1 MALDISKLK
10 SRLSSLTNQGNKTN
24 LIWKPKPGKQVV
36 RIVPYKYQNDN
47 PFIELKFHYNINNK
61 TYLSPDSFNRPDPI
75 VEWSNRM
82 KKTGNKE
89 DWLLGRKFEPKM
101 RTYAPILVRGEEN
114 EGVRFWGFGK
124 NVYQEILSIIS
135 DVDYGDITDLVNGRD
150 IVVEFRTAEDSG
162 KSFPETTIRVKPNA
176 SVAIDVA
183 QKEIELK
190 QHARDL
196 RQHVKTLSDK
206 KYWDKFGHASPDFVV
221 MFIPGEGFVSDAMRA
236 DSSLMEDA
244 MKANVIIASPVN
256 LLSLLLTVSKSWQ
269 SHQLAEHAEAVA
281 KLGVE
286 VYERIGTVIDEMNKM
301 GKNLG
306 TANTAFNTMALSFE
320 SRLLV
325 TLRRF

>member
-1 MALDISKLK
+1 MALDLSKLK
-10 SRLSSLTNQGNKTN
+10 SRLNSLSNTNNKTQ

-36 RIVPYKYQNDN
+36 RIVPYKYQPDN

-89 DWLLGRKFEPKM
+89 DWQLGRKMEPKM

-176 SVAIDVA
+176 TIAIDVSQKDILA
-183 QKEIELK
+183 QQVNILDLFPEYSYDELK
-190 QHARDL
+190 AVMDAWLNPEAQTTEGSVNTIVEDDTPFTVPSTPTPSAG
-196 RQHVKTLSDK
+196 KAST
-206 KYWDKFGHASPDFVV
+206 ASP
-221 MFIPGEGFVSDAMRA
+221 SAKA
-236 DSSLMEDA
+236 S
-244 MKANVIIASPVN
+244 KANTDDVTAAFDN
-256 LLSLLLTVSKSWQ
+256 L
-269 SHQLAEHAEAVA
+269 
-281 KLGVE
+281 
-286 VYERIGTVIDEMNKM
+286 
-301 GKNLG
+301 
-306 TANTAFNTMALSFE
+306 FNS
-320 SRLLV
+320 
-325 TLRRF
+325 

>member
-36 RIVPYKYQNDN
+36 RIVPYKYQPDN

-89 DWLLGRKFEPKM
+89 DWILGKKMEPKM
-101 RTYAPILVRGEEN
+101 RTYAPIIVRGEEG

-124 NVYQEILSIIS
+124 NVYQEILSIIN

-176 SVAIDVA
+176 SVSIDVA
-183 QKEIELK
+183 QKDILTQQTNILDLFPEFSYEELK
-190 QHARDL
+190 GVMNAWLNPETQPSEGTDNTIVEDDAPFNTPSTPAPSA
-196 RQHVKTLSDK
+196 VKSAAT
-206 KYWDKFGHASPDFVV
+206 SP
-221 MFIPGEGFVSDAMRA
+221 ST
-236 DSSLMEDA
+236 
-244 MKANVIIASPVN
+244 KA
-256 LLSLLLTVSKSWQ
+256 SKSNT
-269 SHQLAEHAEAVA
+269 EDVA
-281 KLGVE
+281 SAF
-286 VYERIGTVIDEMNKM
+286 D
-301 GKNLG
+301 NL
-306 TANTAFNTMALSFE
+306 FNS
-320 SRLLV
+320 
-325 TLRRF
+325 

>member
-36 RIVPYKYQNDN
+36 RIVPYKYQTDN

-89 DWLLGRKFEPKM
+89 DWILGRKFEPKM
-101 RTYAPILVRGEEN
+101 RTYAPIIVRGEEN

-176 SVAIDVA
+176 SVAIDPSQKDILA
-183 QKEIELK
+183 QQTNIMDLFPEFSYDELK
-190 QHARDL
+190 EVMNAWL
-196 RQHVKTLSDK
+196 N
-206 KYWDKFGHASPDFVV
+206 PDGS
-221 MFIPGEGFVSDAMRA
+221 IPSE
-236 DSSLMEDA
+236 
-244 MKANVIIASPVN
+244 
-256 LLSLLLTVSKSWQ
+256 
-269 SHQLAEHAEAVA
+269 
-281 KLGVE
+281 
-286 VYERIGTVIDEMNKM
+286 GTVNTIVDDETTAPAPAPKATATNKSPTATAA
-301 GKNLG
+301 KSNSDDVAAAFDNL
-306 TANTAFNTMALSFE
+306 FNS
-320 SRLLV
+320 
-325 TLRRF
+325 